1 MDPVMH
7 DLTLLTTWLMNEAAV
22 EPSGRVVKPLDAF
35 GERVRVV
42 GIGLDAGSELPE
54 HDNPGDATLQVL
66 AGSVTLFAEG
76 HEFPLAAGRLMPV
89 PQARH
94 RVEAH
99 ETSALLLT
107 QVPRG

>member
-35 GERVRVV
+35 GDRVRVV
-42 GIGLDAGSELPE
+42 GIGLAAGSELPE

-76 HEFPLAAGRLMPV
+76 NEFPLEAGRLMPV

-99 ETSALLLT
+99 EASALLLT